1 MNILDRNPFSER
13 CCSGGFPFGAFLVLI
28 FPGPLFN
35 SLGADIVV
43 GAGYGIQI
51 ACIAVMVVI
60 QRKKRSTIRN
70 AQAQSFL

>member
-1 MNILDRNPFSER
+1 
-13 CCSGGFPFGAFLVLI
+13 
-28 FPGPLFN
+28 LFN